1 MQQPAQEAR
10 YDRLA
15 IRLSVIISRLM
26 TGETLNLLALS
37 GEFGVSE
44 RTLRRDFHQRL
55 VHLDIIGENGTYR
68 LSENATRDYS
78 PGALSFARSTGIARI
93 IPSQNRQ
100 LMHLLMNE
108 TGTSPCFIWHDSPPS
123 WTHADSFHRLA
134 EAIHHHQVVSLLVGG
149 VRHDTLEPYRLIYR
163 HQHWYLVACQHG
175 SLRVFRL
182 EEIISV
188 SLSEQ
193 TFRHRREIS
202 SLITEE
208 GFIRAL
214 PHFRF
219 ISDVLRTFQE

>member
-1 MQQPAQEAR
+1 MPRADEENR
-10 YDRLA
+10 YDRMA
-15 IRLSVIISRLM
+15 VRLSVIISRLM
-26 TGETLNLLALS
+26 AGETLNLQTLS
-37 GEFGVSE
+37 GEFGVSQ
-44 RTLRRDFHQRL
+44 RTLRRDFYQRL
-55 VHLDIIGENGTYR
+55 AHLDIIGENGTYR
-68 LSENATRDYS
+68 ISESTLRDYS

-93 IPSQNRQ
+93 IPSQSRR

-123 WTHADSFHRLA
+123 WAYADSFHRLA
-134 EAIHHHQVVSLLVGG
+134 EAIHHHQVVCLLVGG

-188 SLSEQ
+188 SPSVQ
-193 TFRHRREIS
+193 TFRRRSDIC

-208 GFIRAL
+208 SFISAL

-219 ISDVLRTFQE
+219 ISDVLSTFKV

>member
-1 MQQPAQEAR
+1 MPRADEETR
-10 YDRLA
+10 YDRMA
-15 IRLSVIISRLM
+15 VRLSVIISRLM
-26 TGETLNLLALS
+26 TGETLNLQALS

-44 RTLRRDFHQRL
+44 RTLRRDFYQRL

-93 IPSQNRQ
+93 IPSQSRQ

-123 WTHADSFHRLA
+123 WAHADSFHRLA
-134 EAIHHHQVVSLLVGG
+134 EAIHQHQVVSLLVGG

-163 HQHWYLVACQHG
+163 HQHWYLVACQDG

-188 SLSEQ
+188 SLSVQ
-193 TFRHRREIS
+193 TFRRRSDIC

-208 GFIRAL
+208 SFISAL

-219 ISDVLRTFQE
+219 ISDVIRTFQE

>member
-26 TGETLNLLALS
+26 AGETLNLQALS

-100 LMHLLMNE
+100 LIHLLMNE

-123 WTHADSFHRLA
+123 WAHADSFHRLA

-149 VRHDTLEPYRLIYR
+149 VRHSPLEPYRLIYR
-163 HQHWYLVACQHG
+163 HQHWYLVACQDG

-188 SLSEQ
+188 SPSVQ
-193 TFRHRREIS
+193 TFRRRSDIS

-208 GFIRAL
+208 GFISAL
-214 PHFRF
+214 PHFHF
-219 ISDVLRTFQE
+219 ISDVIRTFQE

>member
-1 MQQPAQEAR
+1 MPRADEETR
-10 YDRLA
+10 YDRMA
-15 IRLSVIISRLM
+15 VRLSVIISRLM
-26 TGETLNLLALS
+26 TGETLNLQALS

-44 RTLRRDFHQRL
+44 RTLRRDFYQRL

-68 LSENATRDYS
+68 LSESTLRDYS

-93 IPSQNRQ
+93 IPSQSRQ
-100 LMHLLMNE
+100 LMHLLMDE

-123 WTHADSFHRLA
+123 WAHADSFHRLA

-163 HQHWYLVACQHG
+163 HQHWYLVACQGG

-188 SLSEQ
+188 SLSVQ
-193 TFRHRREIS
+193 TFRRRSDIC

-208 GFIRAL
+208 SFISAL

-219 ISDVLRTFQE
+219 ISDVIRTFQE